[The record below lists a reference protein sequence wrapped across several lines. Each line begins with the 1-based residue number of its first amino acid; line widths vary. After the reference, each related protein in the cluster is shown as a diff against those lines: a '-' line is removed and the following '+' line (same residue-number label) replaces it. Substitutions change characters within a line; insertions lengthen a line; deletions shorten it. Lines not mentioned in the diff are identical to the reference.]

1 MLSAH
6 RGDPMLGTAFPASRV
21 LLVEQPGGWGAAG
34 LAASNFDPTIAK
46 RLIGNLGLHGVRV
59 LAIRRPGRTAAPQ
72 RRSWGFADCRPGFRA
87 VVWGTFDNDREL
99 LLLDPETVLAGRVP
113 TGEELRGPAA
123 LPVFAVCAHGT
134 HDVCCAIQGR
144 PIAAALERLRP
155 GQVWECSHVGGDRFA
170 ANVLVLP
177 DGQLY
182 GRVPESAVDDVVAA
196 AESGRVVAELLRGQ
210 VGLAPAVQAALAYV
224 HRSSGP
230 YRIADLVVRA
240 AETAPDGTE
249 HVHLSTP
256 AGRLTVTVAVESGD
270 TALLTCRAVAPST
283 PLVYRP
289 VSAISDAGSGSGERQ
304 H

>member
-1 MLSAH
+1 MLSAR
-6 RGDPMLGTAFPASRV
+6 RGEQMLGTAFPASRV
-21 LLVEQPGGWGAAG
+21 LLVEQPGGWGSAG
-34 LAASNFDPTIAK
+34 LAASNFDTTIAK
-46 RLIGNLGLHGVRV
+46 RLIANLGLHGIRV
-59 LAIRRPGRTAAPQ
+59 LAIRRPGRSAAPQ
-72 RRSWGFADCRPGFRA
+72 RRRWGFADCRPGSRG

-99 LLLDPETVLAGRVP
+99 LLLDPEMLLAGRA
-113 TGEELRGPAA
+113 PAGGGA
-123 LPVFAVCAHGT
+123 PQPVFAVCAHGT

-182 GRVPESAVDDVVAA
+182 GRVPESAVNEVVSA
-196 AESGRVVAELLRGQ
+196 AEGGRVVAELLRGQ

-224 HRSSGP
+224 HRTCGP
-230 YRIADLVVRA
+230 YRISDLVVRA

-249 HVHLSTP
+249 RVCLSTP
-256 AGRLTVTVAVESGD
+256 GGRLTVTVAVEAGD

-289 VSAISDAGSGSGERQ
+289 VSVIGDGG
-304 H
+304 

>member
-21 LLVEQPGGWGAAG
+21 LLVEQPGGWGTAG

-46 RLIGNLGLHGVRV
+46 RLIGNLGLHGIRV
-59 LAIRRPGRTAAPQ
+59 LAIRRPGRSAAPE
-72 RRSWGFADCRPGFRA
+72 RRSWGFADCRPGSRG

-99 LLLDPETVLAGRVP
+99 LLLDPETVLAGKAP
-113 TGEELRGPAA
+113 SGPATV
-123 LPVFAVCAHGT
+123 PVYAVCAHGT

-182 GRVPESAVDDVVAA
+182 GRVPESAVDDMVAA
-196 AESGRVVAELLRGQ
+196 AEGGRVVAELLRGQ
-210 VGLAPAVQAALAYV
+210 VGLAPAVQAALAYA
-224 HRSSGP
+224 HRRLGSF
-230 YRIADLVVRA
+230 RIADLVVQA

-256 AGRLTVTVAVESGD
+256 AGKVTVTVAVEAGD
-270 TALLTCRAVAPST
+270 TALLTCRAVATST

-289 VSAISDAGSGSGERQ
+289 VSATGDAGFGERQ
-304 H
+304 Q